1 MASNYQ
7 GFPVTTIDP
16 DGVQV
21 SVGAGVSVK
30 VREEGAGADV
40 AESPLSTNADGE
52 IVAGSLAAVAVG
64 TVVHFRVELNNGVA
78 ASTSLITT

>member
-7 GFPVTTIDP
+7 GFPVTKEIVA
-16 DGVQV
+16 GVKE

-30 VREEGAGADV
+30 VRVEGAGADV
-40 AESPLSTNADGE
+40 AESPLTTNGDGE

-64 TVVHFRVELNNGVA
+64 TTVHFRVENLTGLSGNISQV
-78 ASTSLITT
+78 TT